1 MKKCFKCNVNINSN
15 TDDCPLCKTP
25 LSSKEKGND
34 VFPIIITKYKN
45 HYMIYKILLTLSI
58 IGTAST
64 MTINYLDNRKLTWSY
79 FVIGGILSFWVTFV
93 AGMKR
98 RHYILRFL
106 FTEFNIIQIASLIW
120 DYMTGWHGWSITYV
134 LPLTCISYIITI
146 FVLRIFLQR
155 YIKEYIIYTYLN
167 CLIGIIP
174 LIFIIRDTLKVVWP
188 SIISVLLSVFLMTF
202 LFIFNRKQVTQEL
215 KRRFHF

>member
-58 IGTAST
+58 IGTVST
-64 MTINYLDNRKLTWSY
+64 MTINYLVNRKLTWSY

-155 YIKEYIIYTYLN
+155 YIKECNSWKPILITNEASSDISFSKSLSLGYIIHNHLS
-167 CLIGIIP
+167 CLDKSSP
-174 LIFIIRDTLKVVWP
+174 SSPTTSPNHFFIIGWST
-188 SIISVLLSVFLMTF
+188 LSV
-202 LFIFNRKQVTQEL
+202 
-215 KRRFHF
+215 